1 MSQNSLSKQRKR
13 KARESRV
20 VEKRR
25 QQADR
30 RQYMVAFP
38 QFVFRPNNAPDGF
51 VDLVRGA
58 VRQIDFRD
66 RALFR
71 PAHTQFL
78 RLAKQ
83 KPVEVF
89 SALLAG
95 GRVGDPLAVHL
106 SSFVGQTVFDLIPAA
121 ELRQWIPYHDVNFI
135 ITGREIVADFRSL
148 EQAKGAG
155 GTIYFSRHRP
165 TLEIDGQR
173 RVVGWS
179 RHAVERTCE
188 RLGPRWDSYL
198 GLGEVFAFFDQC
210 RHFEP
215 ARLHGDRI
223 GFSFYDECA
232 PGFFTGL
239 FAENVLGGL
248 GAKPCYYRV
257 GYCPAVVEGEFVKAT
272 TLLYPGFRGTPEYG
286 LIVNSRL
293 PSEEKR
299 RLTALAGEQSRKHL
313 ELTGDFGLVKWFHD
327 RGVPQVIQT
336 ERAMYAAAH

>member
-13 KARESRV
+13 KARERRV
-20 VEKRR
+20 AEKQRH
-25 QQADR
+25 QDDR
-30 RQYMVAFP
+30 RHYMTAFP
-38 QFVFRPNNAPDGF
+38 KFVFRPNNAPDGF
-51 VDLVRGA
+51 VDLIRGA
-58 VRQIDFRD
+58 VRRIDFRD

-71 PAHTQFL
+71 PTEMKFL

-95 GRVGDPLAVHL
+95 AKVGNPLAVHFT
-106 SSFVGQTVFDLIPAA
+106 SFVGQTVFDLIPTA
-121 ELRQWIPYHDVNFI
+121 ELRQWIPFHDVQFFH
-135 ITGREIVADFRSL
+135 TGSEIVADFRSL
-148 EQAKGAG
+148 EQAKGRA

-188 RLGPRWDSYL
+188 RLGPRWESYL
-198 GLGEVFAFFDQC
+198 GLGDVFAFFDQC

-215 ARLHGDRI
+215 ARLHGDQI
-223 GFSFYDECA
+223 GFTFYADCD

-248 GAKPCYYRV
+248 GAKPSYYRV
-257 GYCPAVVEGEFVKAT
+257 GYCPAVVDGEFLMWGKWD
-272 TLLYPGFRGTPEYG
+272 
-286 LIVNSRL
+286 
-293 PSEEKR
+293 
-299 RLTALAGEQSRKHL
+299 QSRRIGKVIATRNPDG
-313 ELTGDFGLVKWFHD
+313 TGTLANEIVDEEVLRKCLLVPKGEETWEIGAQKA
-327 RGVPQVIQT
+327 RG
-336 ERAMYAAAH
+336 